1 MAVLELWN
9 LETKVIGNLK
19 MADRFGSRLLG
30 YMFRKSPHYE
40 AIFLTPCN
48 SIHCL
53 FIRFPIDVLC
63 LDGENRVLRKVES
76 LQPWRLAGPVSGA
89 RSVVETR
96 AGGFREVRVGDTITV
111 RPVEGTG
118 RDQ

>member
-1 MAVLELWN
+1 MKSDSREHLLSSVL
-9 LETKVIGNLK
+9 V
-19 MADRFGSRLLG
+19 ADRFLSRLLG

-48 SIHCL
+48 SIHCM
-53 FIRFPIDVLC
+53 FMRFPIDVLF
-63 LDGENRVLRKVES
+63 LDGENRVLRKVEG
-76 LQPWRLAGPVSGA
+76 LRPWRLAGPVSGA

-111 RPVEGTG
+111 RPAEGTG
-118 RDQ
+118 RD